1 MSELQ
6 LGLIGIGAAVLV
18 AVIAYNKWQE
28 SKLNRRGDEF
38 FGSRHQDV
46 LLAGDAADAR
56 TRRTAGRADEQE
68 AESDDSVEHTLGDV
82 DAAAPSESAQPILDE
97 AVDFII
103 DIECDEEVGGD
114 AVASA
119 IANHIS
125 PGSHPIYW
133 EGLNSTS
140 AGEAWEPGEERGRYE
155 TIRLGLQLAAR
166 VGAASDLDL
175 ASFCAGAQEMA
186 AELGG
191 VAEFDDLDRGRARAE
206 ALDRFCADVDVQL
219 RFNLTG
225 SLSSRRVCAFGEA
238 NGCVPEPDG
247 RLHCRDDSGVE
258 LFALATSDGESF
270 DARSDAAL
278 KGVAL
283 LLDVPRA
290 PAGPETFR
298 RFVEFARRMAR
309 ELGATLVD
317 DNRKPLT
324 DAGIASIGRE
334 LDAIHRR
341 MAAYGIAAGS
351 RLAQRLF
358 A

>member
-6 LGLIGIGAAVLV
+6 LGLIAIGAAVLV

-28 SKLNRRGDEF
+28 AKLNRRGDEF

-46 LLAGDAADAR
+46 LLADDAAEAR
-56 TRRTAGRADEQE
+56 TRHSAGGADEQD
-68 AESDDSVEHTLGDV
+68 AGSDERVEHTLGEA
-82 DAAAPSESAQPILDE
+82 DAAAPSENAQSILDE
-97 AVDFII
+97 AVDFIV
-103 DIECDEEVGGD
+103 DIECDEEISGD

-125 PGSHPIYW
+125 PGAHAIYW
-133 EGLNSTS
+133 EGLSSTS
-140 AGEAWEPGEERGRYE
+140 AGDAWEAGDERGHYE
-155 TIRLGLQLAAR
+155 AIRLGLQLAAR
-166 VGAASDLDL
+166 VGAVSDLNL

-206 ALDRFCADVDVQL
+206 ALDRFCAEVDVQL

-225 SLSSRRVCAFGEA
+225 NLSNRRVCAFGEA
-238 NGCVPEPDG
+238 NGCAPEADG

-258 LFALATSDGESF
+258 LFALAAADGESF

-278 KGVAL
+278 KDVAL

-324 DAGIASIGRE
+324 EAGIASISRE